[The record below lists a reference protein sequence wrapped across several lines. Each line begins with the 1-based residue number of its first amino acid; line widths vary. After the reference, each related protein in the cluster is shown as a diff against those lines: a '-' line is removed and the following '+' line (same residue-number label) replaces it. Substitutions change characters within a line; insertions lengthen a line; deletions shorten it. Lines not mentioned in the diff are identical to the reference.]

1 MRKHEHAG
9 EPSRERVM
17 TTDATL
23 EAQYRE
29 TARDQHAEAET
40 LAWIEADLGDALEPE
55 SDEAGANKTT
65 RQ

>member
-1 MRKHEHAG
+1 
-9 EPSRERVM
+9 M

-29 TARDQHAEAET
+29 AARDQHAEAET

-55 SDEAGANKTT
+55 SDEAGSNKTT